1 MYIADFDKQWYKIS
15 CQYPNFFFETELF
28 EEKKQGTKD
37 FFVVKL
43 IFCLH
48 EGRRRISDKENES
61 QTAKKMEWIFLIL
74 RFMEKCL
81 SLYYNNCVMDYLIFQ
96 VSNTYIVIKYPL
108 YVQFYKKRLFESCLA
123 PTFYISLLKK
133 YD

>member
-1 MYIADFDKQWYKIS
+1 LRQNYSKK
-15 CQYPNFFFETELF
+15 
-28 EEKKQGTKD
+28 KKQGTKD

-61 QTAKKMEWIFLIL
+61 QTAKKGTDISDFKVHGKMFKVFTTIIVLWITLFFMSLIL
-74 RFMEKCL
+74 
-81 SLYYNNCVMDYLIFQ
+81 S
-96 VSNTYIVIKYPL
+96 VIKYPL
-108 YVQFYKKRLFESCLA
+108 YVQFYQKRLFESCLA
-123 PTFYISLLKK
+123 PIFYISQLKK